1 MSHIYPTPT
10 KNNVI
15 DGGIANY
22 SWPGS
27 TEDAI
32 GTVPQPAAY
41 ATAASTILQFGIP
54 DSVVLAPIHPPPPK
68 KRKTNDEFT
77 ILERLEILS
86 ELKQTGPNA
95 ISVPALA
102 AKHRTSRTSIYR
114 WKKDLPRLLKLSKKS
129 DDTKHKKRV
138 PIKKTKGNRKST
150 YNEEF
155 SASQKLMAIR
165 ELSTS
170 SSSASGGNGVGIDGG
185 SAPAPPSVRAVAAK
199 IGANYRSLYRWKKDE
214 QKLIQLVEQEG
225 KGNCKRLVRDPMGRV
240 KGALKLFYESQ
251 QQQQHQRASDDG
263 NVNGVPP
270 LTGTL
275 LALKGKQIRDEMLAQ
290 HEITPFL
297 SEMELKGMREFTGSA
312 SWGRK
317 VLHTLV
323 AKEDDDDDGAMTGGM
338 FNEQQQHHP
347 QQQQPPL
354 WDAAPS
360 QPTNATSKSNRKK
373 ASLPTQQQQQKI
385 RDLKREITLLK
396 KNLQGCEVRV
406 HELENENAALRAQV
420 ASMMNGD
427 DGDGAFEQ
435 EEDDEE
441 RGGED
446 EDVEEEGGEDD
457 GYTEYY

>member
-1 MSHIYPTPT
+1 MAATSGVGPDVVVGYPSAFP
-10 KNNVI
+10 NS
-15 DGGIANY
+15 GGI
-22 SWPGS
+22 
-27 TEDAI
+27 I
-32 GTVPQPAAY
+32 GTVPQPAAS
-41 ATAASTILQFGIP
+41 TAASTTLRFGIP

-251 QQQQHQRASDDG
+251 QQQQQQHQRASGDG

-317 VLHTLV
+317 VLHMFV
-323 AKEDDDDDGAMTGGM
+323 AKKDEDDDGAMTGGM
-338 FNEQQQHHP
+338 FNEQHHHHP
-347 QQQQPPL
+347 QQPPL
-354 WDAAPS
+354 WDAAQS
-360 QPTNATSKSNRKK
+360 QPTNATSKGNRKN

-406 HELENENAALRAQV
+406 IELENENAALRAQI
-420 ASMMNGD
+420 ASMMNGGGDGCD
-427 DGDGAFEQ
+427 DGDVAFEQ
-435 EEDDEE
+435 EEDEE
-441 RGGED
+441 EGGGED
-446 EDVEEEGGEDD
+446 EDVEDEGGEDD

>member
-1 MSHIYPTPT
+1 MAATSGGGPDVVVGYPSAFP
-10 KNNVI
+10 NS
-15 DGGIANY
+15 GGI
-22 SWPGS
+22 
-27 TEDAI
+27 I

-240 KGALKLFYESQ
+240 KSALKLFYESQQ